1 MTLTHNSS
9 AAILPF
15 EPRPS
20 KYYLKLTDNLLRS
33 PAWESLSVVERAL
46 YVDVAGK
53 FKGYNNGRISYSIG
67 DGAKALRISRRT
79 TRRALKLLQKLGLL
93 VRTKHGYFD
102 QKTEQVKASEWYL
115 PEYGGASNAVATG
128 GHCIANA
135 VATTGQCIPNA
146 VATRDLGAVA
156 TRDPHRVDKEVDKK
170 ERGLPKKEAVAST
183 GQCLHPSSSSK
194 APSFPSP
201 TQDSFVPRTAPNGD
215 GDSVWVKYDTLE
227 WDKVERFGHRAVGK
241 VFIRYGRV
249 EGAWILAAD
258 LRAIETLAAAEGAT
272 P

>member
-9 AAILPF
+9 AAIIPF

-53 FKGYNNGRISYSIG
+53 FKGHNNGRIPYSIG

-102 QKTEQVKASEWYL
+102 PRTEQVKASEWYL
-115 PEYGGASNAVATG
+115 PEYGGT
-128 GHCIANA
+128 
-135 VATTGQCIPNA
+135 PE
-146 VATRDLGAVA
+146 AVA

-183 GQCLHPSSSSK
+183 GQCLHPSSSSEVLL
-194 APSFPSP
+194 PSP
-201 TQDSFVPRTAPNGD
+201 SPIQASEGVPRAAPNG
-215 GDSVWVKYDTLE
+215 GGRANEVFVRYDTPQ
-227 WDKVERFGHRAVGK
+227 WDTVERFGHRAVGK

-249 EGAWILAAD
+249 DGTRILKSD
-258 LRAIETLAAAEGAT
+258 LRAIETLAASEGAT
-272 P
+272 S